1 MYPFPPVSLHDV
13 TCFSQNTASSQGLV
27 PLFTPHDC
35 RIIYSGQ
42 VDAYSMKSLIET
54 INLAFGYYQYNQITI
69 DIESPGG
76 EIRALHYLMGQFDF
90 WRAQGRR
97 IATRASISASS
108 AAAAILAL
116 GDQGERSVE
125 RSTTVLYHF
134 ARIFQTNSVLT
145 AEKATDMAQKMN
157 REDERMIDQL
167 LTHIVGPL
175 DDLEAADWHG
185 LAMVRL
191 DWAKSFLA
199 RKNDR
204 THFYFPEAQ
213 VRLKSLGKLLTAK
226 GKITLRERVQ
236 GYLKNIFLKDEPIDL
251 LEAWCLNL
259 IDEIRDVTPMLV
271 PPKVFQEIG
280 LQPENKGRKALVAGL

>member
-1 MYPFPPVSLHDV
+1 MYTSQPVSHHDMIG
-13 TCFSQNTASSQGLV
+13 FSRNSASSHGML

-35 RIIYSGQ
+35 RIIFNGPVHAES
-42 VDAYSMKSLIET
+42 VKALIET
-54 INLAFGYYQYNQITI
+54 SNLAFEYYQYPLVTI

-90 WRAQGRR
+90 WRSQGRR

-167 LTHIVGPL
+167 LTHIVDPL
-175 DDLEAADWHG
+175 DDPDATDWRG
-185 LAMVRL
+185 LAAARL

-199 RKNDR
+199 RKNDGS
-204 THFYFPEAQ
+204 HFYFPEAPA
-213 VRLKSLGKLLTAK
+213 RLKSLGKLLTLK
-226 GKITLRERVQ
+226 GKKPLRERVQ
-236 GYLKNIFLKDEPIDL
+236 GYLKRIFLKDEPIDL

-259 IDEIRDVTPMLV
+259 IDEIREVTPSPAMLKAHIEV
-271 PPKVFQEIG
+271 DLEHKHKKDKVLSPG
-280 LQPENKGRKALVAGL
+280 M